1 MHRQRNGT
9 NRRREPQR
17 AGGPEVERQTGWPAP
32 AIFPGVFMTVIVVA
46 NPKGGV
52 GKSTL
57 STNLAGYFAAAGE
70 WVALAARDKQHSAH
84 AWLELRPAT
93 LPPIEVWEIDQETPV
108 KPPKGL
114 EH

>member
-1 MHRQRNGT
+1 MS
-9 NRRREPQR
+9 
-17 AGGPEVERQTGWPAP
+17 
-32 AIFPGVFMTVIVVA
+32 VIVVA

-70 WVALAARDKQHSAH
+70 WVALADLDKQHSAH

-93 LPPIEVWEIDQETPV
+93 LPAIETWEVNPDTPV
-108 KPPKGL
+108 KPRRSNSLACSCRISLVRIGYSAVVVASL
-114 EH
+114 NSR